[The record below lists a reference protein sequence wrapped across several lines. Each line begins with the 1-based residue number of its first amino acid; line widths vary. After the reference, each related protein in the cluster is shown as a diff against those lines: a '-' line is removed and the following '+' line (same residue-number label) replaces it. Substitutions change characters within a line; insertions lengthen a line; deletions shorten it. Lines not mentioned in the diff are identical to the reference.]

1 MKIDPHL
8 TVVKGLESA
17 DAVRKRC
24 PRPSQSCEDGVVILI
39 SQENRRAWQTTP
51 TSLKEAKKGLER
63 VQGRLHNA
71 QEETLAEV
79 HHLEARCLV
88 RLR

>member
-17 DAVRKRC
+17 DVVRKRY
-24 PRPSQSCEDGVVILI
+24 PRPLQSSQEGVVILI

-51 TSLKEAKKGLER
+51 TSLKEAKKVLER
-63 VQGRLHNA
+63 VQGRLNNA
-71 QEETLAEV
+71 QEEALAEV
-79 HHLEARCLV
+79 HHLEAHCLV

>member
-17 DAVRKRC
+17 DAVRKRRL
-24 PRPSQSCEDGVVILI
+24 RPSQSSQDGVVILI

-51 TSLKEAKKGLER
+51 TSLKEAKKVLER
-63 VQGRLHNA
+63 VQGRLNNA
-71 QEETLAEV
+71 REEVLAEV
-79 HHLEARCLV
+79 HHLEAQCLV
-88 RLR
+88 KLR